1 MLTFVWAEDEAHQI
15 GYQGKLPWHLPA
27 DLRHFK
33 KVTWGHP
40 MVMGRRTFA
49 SLPGLLP
56 GRPHIV
62 LTRDLT
68 FETAQA
74 SSQLTVA
81 HSLVQLQEL
90 IASYGDKTVCV
101 IGGATVFEQLK
112 GQVDCLEKTE
122 VAGVFKADT
131 SMPELPY
138 DQFELIQSEPHQ
150 ADDSNHYDY
159 TFRTFMRK
167 RG

>member
-33 KVTWGHP
+33 KFTWGHP

-49 SLPGLLP
+49 SLPELLP

-74 SSQLTVA
+74 SSQLTVR
-81 HSLVQLQEL
+81 
-90 IASYGDKTVCV
+90 
-101 IGGATVFEQLK
+101 
-112 GQVDCLEKTE
+112 
-122 VAGVFKADT
+122 FKITPIPSAKP
-131 SMPELPY
+131 MVPK
-138 DQFELIQSEPHQ
+138 IQKAVS
-150 ADDSNHYDY
+150 
-159 TFRTFMRK
+159 K
-167 RG
+167 